1 MQAAAK
7 LQLMNDTPRSAQLIP
22 TVQTCDRYDPLY
34 TDRELAS
41 AVVRQLTNQMFL
53 HTLSKHTGTE
63 DQT

>member
-1 MQAAAK
+1 MY
-7 LQLMNDTPRSAQLIP
+7 DTPRSAQLTP
-22 TVQTCDRYDPLY
+22 TMQTCDRYDPLY